1 MESDGVMDGQHSTF
15 ENVFEMCQKVET
27 AEVEERDERGELSI
41 RRRAARRSGGQSWRE
56 RNARSLGV
64 VSIFKL
70 IPTRRAGGRGRR
82 RYILRST
89 ASLPLVARTNA
100 SRQTTHQEYG
110 RRLALAG
117 MPRFT
122 MLFISF

>member
-27 AEVEERDERGELSI
+27 AEVEGREGAVDSPPPPPQRGPKLEG
-41 RRRAARRSGGQSWRE
+41 AQC
-56 RNARSLGV
+56 SLGIGV

-70 IPTRRAGGRGRR
+70 IPTRRAGERR
-82 RYILRST
+82 RHILRST

-117 MPRFT
+117 MLRFT

>member
-27 AEVEERDERGELSI
+27 AEVEERERGGSC
-41 RRRAARRSGGQSWRE
+41 RFAAAAAGAKVGGS
-56 RNARSLGV
+56 AMLGV

-70 IPTRRAGGRGRR
+70 IPTRRARGH
-82 RYILRST
+82 ILRST
-89 ASLPLVARTNA
+89 ASCSCVARTNA

-110 RRLALAG
+110 RRLAG
-117 MPRFT
+117 MLRFT

>member
-27 AEVEERDERGELSI
+27 AEVEGREGAVDSPPRT
-41 RRRAARRSGGQSWRE
+41 AAGAKVGAQCSL
-56 RNARSLGV
+56 ARSCFNLQ
-64 VSIFKL
+64 ID
-70 IPTRRAGGRGRR
+70 PNAAGGRRR
-82 RYILRST
+82 HILRST

-117 MPRFT
+117 MLRFT